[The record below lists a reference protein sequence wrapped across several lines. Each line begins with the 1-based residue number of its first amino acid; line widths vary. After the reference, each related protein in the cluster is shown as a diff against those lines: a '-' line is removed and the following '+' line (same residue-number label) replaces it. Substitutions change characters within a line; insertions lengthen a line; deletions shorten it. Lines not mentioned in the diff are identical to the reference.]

1 VLARSMMFLIVL
13 RSAMVMLLSM
23 QIFTTVRHRDFIFG
37 RKKRPNL
44 GVLVK
49 LTYYYLSSVVFLF
62 RSKHTDPRVEL
73 Q

>member
-37 RKKRPNL
+37 RKKRPDL

-49 LTYYYLSSVVFLF
+49 LTSTSV
-62 RSKHTDPRVEL
+62 
-73 Q
+73 